1 MTFTMIK
8 GGKDARLQGLIGKSG
23 IKHGLMGLPNR
34 LIEDISVSEDARHN
48 ARKDFKVTFTH
59 PNNSGDQKNLRCNA
73 GGCDVDGCQPRYK
86 GIYKSLGRIYIQG
99 SSGIPQL
106 RTKFYPAHDSNNPS
120 VSSLLSVEI
129 NSNAD
134 YKTVDDTE
142 ASNSLHPWKDV
153 LQAGD
158 RIQISGSQNNIGWFT
173 VKSLDD
179 SSSTVKKIYL
189 VEDVVQENEV
199 SDLQIDIKRYFGAR
213 PQRYGIT
220 VPASGTAS
228 SRNHSVLFSN
238 SSEVTIQAEHDY
250 FGALRVGDE
259 LIVKTGGHSDNDEYV
274 GKRYEIQSIETTL
287 EILHPDSVS
296 HTAGSATF
304 DVVRESGSCNVTE
317 ARKGTREALECSGR
331 GNCDKQS
338 GECNCFE
345 NYAGLACSERTVLR

>member
-1 MTFTMIK
+1 MRLLRFCNDRFA
-8 GGKDARLQGLIGKSG
+8 GQRAR
-23 IKHGLMGLPNR
+23 
-34 LIEDISVSEDARHN
+34 
-48 ARKDFKVTFTH
+48 
-59 PNNSGDQKNLRCNA
+59 
-73 GGCDVDGCQPRYK
+73 
-86 GIYKSLGRIYIQG
+86 GRQV
-99 SSGIPQL
+99 P
-106 RTKFYPAHDSNNPS
+106 
-120 VSSLLSVEI
+120 
-129 NSNAD
+129 
-134 YKTVDDTE
+134 
-142 ASNSLHPWKDV
+142 
-153 LQAGD
+153 
-158 RIQISGSQNNIGWFT
+158 
-173 VKSLDD
+173 
-179 SSSTVKKIYL
+179 
-189 VEDVVQENEV
+189 
-199 SDLQIDIKRYFGAR
+199 
-213 PQRYGIT
+213 